1 MLSSR
6 RKPAGFA
13 AAGLLAAL
21 LALAGCQVQPLYGTS
36 AAGTSVADASIGISP
51 ATTRVG
57 QVVRNDLVF
66 AFGQGSGEPANAAYR
81 LDLTVMSSVSGVLPT
96 GLQNDFS
103 AARLNATAVY
113 KLVETA
119 SGTLVHAGKRD
130 TIALLDYPAQ
140 GYSNV
145 RAIRDAENR
154 AAREL
159 AALVRADVAASLARQ
174 AR

>member
-1 MLSSR
+1 MSSSR
-6 RKPAGFA
+6 RIRTGIAG
-13 AAGLLAAL
+13 AGLLAAL
-21 LALAGCQVQPLYGTS
+21 LALAGCQVQPLYGANASGGSVAS
-36 AAGTSVADASIGISP
+36 AAISISP
-51 ATTRVG
+51 ATSRVG

-81 LDLTVMSSVSGVLPT
+81 LDLTVSSAAIGVLPT

-103 AARLNATAVY
+103 AGRLTATAVY
-113 KLVETA
+113 KLVDTA

-130 TIALLDYPAQ
+130 AIALLDYPAQ

-145 RAIRDAENR
+145 RAVRDAENR

>member
-21 LALAGCQVQPLYGTS
+21 LALAGCQVQPLYGTNS
-36 AAGTSVADASIGISP
+36 AGTSVATAAIGISP

-66 AFGQGSGEPANAAYR
+66 AFGQGSGEPANAEYT
-81 LDLTVMSSVSGVLPT
+81 LDLTVSSAAAGVLPT

-103 AARLNATAVY
+103 AARVTATAVY

-119 SGTLVHAGKRD
+119 TGTLVHAGTRD

-145 RAIRDAENR
+145 RAVRDAENR

-159 AALVRADVAASLARQ
+159 AALIRADVAANIARR